1 MSNKILIVDDTETM
15 RLAQQ
20 MMLSDEGYDL
30 SMAVDGVDALEKIK
44 ENKPDLI
51 LMDIIMPKMNGIE
64 CCNKIKSDS
73 NLQDIKVVMV
83 TTKSEYERIKEAF
96 AAGCDDY
103 ITKPINK
110 SELVTKIRD
119 LMKFV
124 NLRDLLRS

>member
-1 MSNKILIVDDTETM
+1 
-15 RLAQQ
+15 
-20 MMLSDEGYDL
+20 
-30 SMAVDGVDALEKIK
+30 
-44 ENKPDLI
+44 
-51 LMDIIMPKMNGIE
+51 MDIIMPRMNGIE
-64 CCNKIKSDS
+64 CCNKIKTDS
-73 NLQDIKVVMV
+73 KLQDIKVVMV